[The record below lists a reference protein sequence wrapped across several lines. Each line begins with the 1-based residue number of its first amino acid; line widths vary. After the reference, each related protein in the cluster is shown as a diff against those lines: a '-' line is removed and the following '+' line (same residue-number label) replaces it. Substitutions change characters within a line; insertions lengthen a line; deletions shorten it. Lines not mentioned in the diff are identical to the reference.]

1 MKKFVEKKKTIFLI
15 IVILAVLL
23 IMVYY
28 YFYSSKY
35 EYITEEEN
43 FFSELQINNNSIEIE
58 EDIDLKES
66 EEQNKNLI
74 SIHIAG
80 AVETEGVVEIEEE
93 SRVIDI
99 IEEAGGLTEE
109 ADLSDVNLAY
119 MVKDGQ
125 KIYIPSIDDEEDIE
139 IISAEM
145 LGSNEE
151 EDDNVII
158 NINTATQTELEEL
171 PGIGP
176 SIASSIITYRK
187 ENGKFNNIEELKN
200 VSGIGEAKY
209 NKVKNNICI

>member
-1 MKKFVEKKKTIFLI
+1 MKKFVEKKKTIFSI
-15 IVILAVLL
+15 IVILVVFL
-23 IMVYY
+23 IIVYY

-35 EYITEEEN
+35 EYITEQES
-43 FFSELQINNNSIEIE
+43 FFSEIQINNSSIEIE
-58 EDIDLKES
+58 EDTDLRET
-66 EEQNKNLI
+66 EDKNLI

-80 AVETEGVVEIEEE
+80 AVEKEGVVEIEEE

-139 IISAEM
+139 IVSEEM
-145 LGSNEE
+145 QGSNEE
-151 EDDNVII
+151 KDDNTII

-171 PGIGP
+171 QGIGP

-209 NKVKNNICI
+209 NKIKNNICI